1 MSTYFIIEAGTLILS
16 KPETT
21 ALTLEL
27 LRHYF
32 YFSSCP
38 ETFDLYSSNAG
49 YLGEPLLEL
58 LVFGLLSPYSSLF
71 KSADLINPCEAIELS
86 RESLLT
92 CDLKWH

>member
-27 LRHYF
+27 LRHYLDSPLVQRLLISTLAMLVIWVNH
-32 YFSSCP
+32 SS
-38 ETFDLYSSNAG
+38 S
-49 YLGEPLLEL
+49 YLI
-58 LVFGLLSPYSSLF
+58 FGLLSPYSSLF
-71 KSADLINPCEAIELS
+71 KSADLINLCEAIELS
-86 RESLLT
+86 RESLST

>member
-58 LVFGLLSPYSSLF
+58 LDIWTTL
-71 KSADLINPCEAIELS
+71 
-86 RESLLT
+86 SLLVSIQV
-92 CDLKWH
+92 CRPD